1 MEDTSLEDVAAFK
14 QHLISGQV
22 APIKLEHGLDSDQMQ
37 RKLHKCD
44 KVGVGESVAP

>member
-22 APIKLEHGLDSDQMQ
+22 APIKLEHGLDSDLQI
-37 RKLHKCD
+37 KC
-44 KVGVGESVAP
+44 KESYINVIR